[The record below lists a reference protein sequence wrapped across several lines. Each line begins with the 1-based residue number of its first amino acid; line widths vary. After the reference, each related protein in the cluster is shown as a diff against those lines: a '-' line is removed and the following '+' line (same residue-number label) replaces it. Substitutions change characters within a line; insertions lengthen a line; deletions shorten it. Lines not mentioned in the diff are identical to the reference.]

1 MEHASQ
7 ELRNRRLMELRNMDQ
22 DTRWLTRYNEVKE
35 FIERE
40 HRNPSKFIPEERGQY
55 LNWIKHNRKLYS
67 AGLLKEE
74 RVMKFNEL
82 LVLMEENKRKNQY
95 I

>member
-1 MEHASQ
+1 M
-7 ELRNRRLMELRNMDQ
+7 
-22 DTRWLTRYNEVKE
+22 KE

-40 HRNPSKFIPEERGQY
+40 YRNPSKFIPEERGQY